1 MVEEVFEDLE
11 DDTGLLNFMGWR
23 CLACG
28 EILDPTIAQNRI
40 RHMPPMLQRAR
51 MRDFARVS

>member
-1 MVEEVFEDLE
+1 MEEVFEDLE

-23 CLACG
+23 CPACG
-28 EILDPTIAQNRI
+28 EILDPTIARNRI

-51 MRDFARVS
+51 MRDFARVG

>member
-11 DDTGLLNFMGWR
+11 DDTGLLHFTGWR

-28 EILDPTIAQNRI
+28 EIFDPTIAQNRI
-40 RHMPPMLQRAR
+40 GHMPPMLQRAR
-51 MRDFARVS
+51 MRDFARVD